1 MCIYVSDLFF
11 LQFAS
16 LGLNLLR
23 WKQGSLLVDAYL
35 CFSGQ
40 FTADS
45 LMYSLKSPLKDQGF
59 FARVKSLFGATSTS
73 SKSKD
78 YNGRFKYRDIVAN
91 LSQLVC
97 VKDQSGIYQM
107 ANQSFCDL
115 TGLSE
120 SDIVGKDD
128 LELGLFLNP
137 DQIMAADL
145 QVFHSGQK
153 KHIPLEPFTDKYGSL
168 YWFQTN
174 KIPLFD
180 NDGNVSQILIIS
192 SDITKKIEVE
202 QKLQHSELRYK
213 SIFENNYSGIIVVN
227 QSLDILNKNNSFNKL
242 VNGSTES
249 LGADDLK
256 KYISKEDK
264 DDLVDLLAGLV
275 SRNYEYFDLTLE
287 LQTND
292 NQKIDTI
299 CFVRGLYDEANQFT
313 EAVVT
318 FQDVTEDLK
327 NRTALEESEKRFRVI
342 VENAT
347 EALLL
352 LDYDAKKY
360 IDINKN
366 AEQLFGYSREEILSL
381 EFGELSPLNQGDGS
395 TSKTLSMDYM
405 DRALKGENVT
415 YEWTV
420 RRKDNKLIPC
430 EVRLVKLPYEG
441 SNIVRTSVIDIT
453 ERKKAERLLNL
464 EKQKLE
470 ETNNRLVNLN
480 NTLENQTKQLQEF
493 AYISSHNLRSPAGN
507 IRALLDFYNN
517 DPSPENFKLILE
529 KLDVVSVDLLDTIN
543 DLANVVKIKNEVSRD
558 TTKLSIN
565 KLIDKAK
572 DSLSQQINDKKAE
585 ISVELNGIDVIKS
598 SKTYMESILLN
609 LMSNALKYAK
619 DNVPPVIS
627 ITATS
632 NESSFILKVADNGT
646 GIDLK
651 KHGNKIFGLRKT
663 FHRNKDSRGVGLFIT
678 KAQIESMEGS
688 IDIESKVGVGT
699 TFIIKLPKSIIV

>member
-1 MCIYVSDLFF
+1 
-11 LQFAS
+11 
-16 LGLNLLR
+16 
-23 WKQGSLLVDAYL
+23 
-35 CFSGQ
+35 
-40 FTADS
+40 
-45 LMYSLKSPLKDQGF
+45 MYSLKSPLKDEGF
-59 FARVKSLFGATSTS
+59 FSRLKNFFGTKESD
-73 SKSKD
+73 SKPKD
-78 YNGRFKYRDIVAN
+78 YNGKFKYRDIVAN

-97 VKDQSGIYQM
+97 IKDQSGVYQM
-107 ANQSFCDL
+107 ANQSFSDL

-180 NDGNVSQILIIS
+180 KDGNVSQVLIIS

-202 QKLQHSELRYK
+202 QKLLHSELRYK

-227 QSLDILNKNNSFNKL
+227 QELDILNKNNSFNKL
-242 VNGSTES
+242 VNGGEDN

-256 KYISKEDK
+256 KYISQEDK
-264 DDLVDLLAGLV
+264 NDLIDLLAGLV
-275 SRNYEYFDLTLE
+275 TRNYEYFDLSLE
-287 LQTND
+287 LQAGRGN
-292 NQKIDTI
+292 KINTI
-299 CFVRGLYDEANQFT
+299 CFVRGLYDESNRFT

-327 NRTALEESEKRFRVI
+327 NRTALEQSEKRFRVI

-352 LDYDAKKY
+352 LDYDAKTY
-360 IDINKN
+360 IDINNN
-366 AEQLFGYSREEILSL
+366 AEELFGYSREEILGL
-381 EFGELSPLNQGDGS
+381 NFGELSPLNQGDGS
-395 TSKTLSMDYM
+395 KSKKLSVEYM
-405 DRALKGENVT
+405 DRALNGENVT

-420 RRKDNKLIPC
+420 KRKDNKLIPC

-441 SNIVRTSVIDIT
+441 SSIVRTSVIDIT

-464 EKQKLE
+464 EKHKLE

-480 NTLENQTKQLQEF
+480 DKLENQTKQLQEF

-517 DPSPENFKLILE
+517 DPTEDNFKIILE
-529 KLDVVSVDLLDTIN
+529 KLEIILPYSLRKVYLFHLGFSLLVCSNLQLISTVN
-543 DLANVVKIKNEVSRD
+543 
-558 TTKLSIN
+558 KLSE
-565 KLIDKAK
+565 
-572 DSLSQQINDKKAE
+572 QIGFIYLATLVLK
-585 ISVELNGIDVIKS
+585 I
-598 SKTYMESILLN
+598 IL
-609 LMSNALKYAK
+609 
-619 DNVPPVIS
+619 
-627 ITATS
+627 
-632 NESSFILKVADNGT
+632 F
-646 GIDLK
+646 
-651 KHGNKIFGLRKT
+651 
-663 FHRNKDSRGVGLFIT
+663 
-678 KAQIESMEGS
+678 
-688 IDIESKVGVGT
+688 
-699 TFIIKLPKSIIV
+699 SIIFYQPIFKEENLVQSARISLLIPAIIFLLTEVIFVAKILNKRE